1 MVSEEKAPLPTNAD
15 HTANLSKPLDS
26 ALAYDTDAFLED
38 AVFSQYSVDRMKLL
52 LTEYGSVSALIHMDN
67 KGIYYRPE
75 TAASCYPFSGNV
87 NHAVTVVG
95 WDDDYSKDNFPSASK
110 VMNNGAWIV
119 KNSYGASWG
128 KEGIFIFP
136 MRTLPLPILC
146 VILRFP
152 IQPILIIIF
161 MTAPVPELQALP

>member
-1 MVSEEKAPLPTNAD
+1 MTAETTRLASFFLSTWSGMVSEEKAPLPTNAD
-15 HTANLSKPLDS
+15 HTANLSRPLDP

-87 NHAVTVVG
+87 NRG
-95 WDDDYSKDNFPSASK
+95 
-110 VMNNGAWIV
+110 
-119 KNSYGASWG
+119 YGYRLG
-128 KEGIFIFP
+128 
-136 MRTLPLPILC
+136 
-146 VILRFP
+146 
-152 IQPILIIIF
+152 
-161 MTAPVPELQALP
+161 